1 MRRALAVFLVGCSS
15 IDPSVGSLHV
25 ERPSPG
31 YEVDAPSGPQPSSD
45 AEANPDANADAAIDS
60 DARPAPTGVN
70 FRRDIRPLMNRAGTD
85 PTGKGCKNC
94 HYSTEVNHQ
103 GIDLGGLDLATLGA
117 LREGG
122 GSSGRR
128 IIVPGKPEESAFVQ
142 KLRGTYPYGTR
153 MPKNGPAFW
162 SDADVKVVTDW
173 IAEGAQG
180 SDDE

>member
-1 MRRALAVFLVGCSS
+1 MRRALAVVLAGCSS
-15 IDPSVGSLHV
+15 LDPSVGSLHV

-31 YEVDAPSGPQPSSD
+31 FEVDAPSGPQPSSD
-45 AEANPDANADAAIDS
+45 AATIADAAIDG
-60 DARPAPTGVN
+60 DARVPRAGVN
-70 FRRDIRPLMNRAGTD
+70 FRRDIRPLMNRSASD
-85 PTGKGCKNC
+85 ATGKGCKNC
-94 HYSTEVNHQ
+94 HYSTETNHQ

-122 GSSGRR
+122 GSTGRR
-128 IIVPGKPEESAFVQ
+128 IIVPGKPEESGFVQ